1 MTVQGSPSRG
11 RTCSATASPC
21 CRVVARA
28 IGRSSRPRGVQA
40 RTAAHF
46 PWRNTVE
53 PQHGVWWVTDGPPV
67 RGFFA
72 WGYGGQFVLRR
83 ARSGSRRGGRDR
95 MVVPRYCRC
104 GDGGQRLL
112 RSAIHRFRPRHV
124 VALFSG
130 GHDSLVATHIASST
144 KQFRFALHINT
155 GIGIPATRDFV
166 LNTCARLLI
175 PLREY

>member
-1 MTVQGSPSRG
+1 
-11 RTCSATASPC
+11 
-21 CRVVARA
+21 
-28 IGRSSRPRGVQA
+28 VQA

-95 MVVPRYCRC
+95 MVVPRYCRS
-104 GDGGQRLL
+104 GDGGQRVGGDCEW
-112 RSAIHRFRPRHV
+112 RV
-124 VALFSG
+124 VGSG
-130 GHDSLVATHIASST
+130 PCFIEAADLMSTTGVPSMAS
-144 KQFRFALHINT
+144 
-155 GIGIPATRDFV
+155 IGPMLTPCETAESPV
-166 LNTCARLLI
+166 
-175 PLREY
+175 